1 MDNYK
6 IVAVRIIQ
14 CLWSEAYS
22 SYVVGSDPE
31 HITFSFKLLLK
42 S

>member
-14 CLWSEAYS
+14 CLWSEEYS
-22 SYVVGSDPE
+22 SYVVSSGPE
-31 HITFSFKLLLK
+31 NITC
-42 S
+42 